1 MIEIFDKNNGDK
13 KLRRSYEDYIP
24 VPTETGETAETETEP
39 TETAETETEPT
50 ETAETETEPTET
62 EK

>member
-50 ETAETETEPTET
+50 ET

>member
-1 MIEIFDKNNGDK
+1 MIEIVDKNDGDK

-24 VPTETGETAETETEP
+24 VPTETGETAEPQSAEP
-39 TETAETETEPT
+39 QSAETETAESTEL
-50 ETAETETEPTET
+50 TET